1 MVIVSQCSWTAEDAS
16 VSITHFRAERSGIID
31 VWHFLVDHRTELWPA
46 ALTHGRIVLTA
57 LVIAVPL
64 SILLG
69 VWAADRPKVAATAL
83 GVAGVI
89 ITVPSYALFGLL
101 VAPLGIGTKP
111 TVVALALYSV
121 LPVLRNTIVGIQEVP
136 AATLEAARGMGMTE
150 RQTLTR
156 VRIPLALP
164 VVLAGVRT
172 ATVMIVGITTIAAY
186 IAAGGLGTFVR
197 DGLAGQDRAEI
208 IAATLCIVVLAF
220 LFDGALALLQRWL
233 TRRTNPGATHAPE
246 PLAEV
251 PA

>member
-1 MVIVSQCSWTAEDAS
+1 M
-16 VSITHFRAERSGIID
+16 
-31 VWHFLVDHRTELWPA
+31 
-46 ALTHGRIVLTA
+46 LTA
-57 LVIAVPL
+57 LAIAVPL
-64 SILLG
+64 SVLLG
-69 VWAADRPKVAATAL
+69 VWAADRRRVAAVAL
-83 GVAGVI
+83 GVAEVV

-156 VRIPLALP
+156 VRIPLAMP

-197 DGLAGQDRAEI
+197 DGLAGQNRPEI
-208 IAATLCIVVLAF
+208 IAATLCIVALAF
-220 LFDGALALLQRWL
+220 VFDGLLALLQRRL
-233 TRRTNPGATHAPE
+233 TRRAKLESAPT
-246 PLAEV
+246 PMEV
-251 PA
+251 A